1 MTIVLG
7 LIACCGI
14 TATLMYGSILDI
26 IRTWVVKLT
35 FFEKLLKCSLCTG
48 FWVGVLVGSY
58 IYPVESKEFWFFA
71 FASSAICW
79 LYDSVVGMV
88 QAIDAHFE

>member
-1 MTIVLG
+1 MDKNLKKEGNSIL
-7 LIACCGI
+7 LCCRRKKC
-14 TATLMYGSILDI
+14 ILDI

-48 FWVGVLVGSY
+48 FWVGVVVGSY
-58 IYPVESKEFWFFA
+58 IFPVETKEFWFFA

-79 LYDSVVGMV
+79 LYDSIVGMV